1 MSGGMV
7 MEQLQKLGL
16 FADGSLN
23 SGQLQGLVA
32 ALSKQGQLQM
42 PLMFHRLACC
52 IRSSWLYAF
61 CAWRLYHIVE
71 GHCFRDH
78 LPGMKLFARQ
88 HVMQLL
94 CVCRLITIRTHF
106 YIAGWSDNT

>member
-42 PLMFHRLACC
+42 PLNDVSQ
-52 IRSSWLYAF
+52 IS
-61 CAWRLYHIVE
+61 
-71 GHCFRDH
+71 
-78 LPGMKLFARQ
+78 
-88 HVMQLL
+88 LL
-94 CVCRLITIRTHF
+94 H
-106 YIAGWSDNT
+106 